1 MVELL
6 APARDFTA
14 LEAALKNGANAVYIG
29 VENYN
34 MRSHAP
40 NFTMKK
46 LKEASDRCHSQN
58 ARLYVCTNTVMNNR
72 DIEHLNTILPD
83 IVSAGADAII
93 ASDLGVLNIAQDEDI
108 DVHFSVQGNISNSE
122 SVKVLADLGVKR
134 VILSRELSLEEIKR
148 IIRKS
153 PLEVEV
159 FVHGAMCLAISGRCF
174 LSSYLYQKNANC
186 GECLQPC
193 RKEWKLIS
201 NENDDDLLSLKGD
214 NILKGCDG
222 GFKGHILSP
231 RDLCMIEHIPKLI
244 EAGISSFKIEGRA
257 RPADYVATV
266 TRVYRQAIDSYKS
279 DNWKFNDEWM
289 DELKK
294 VYNRGFDTGFYFKP
308 PFETSSYNQATL
320 SKKDVGEV
328 VNYYSKVKAAEIR
341 LWNHLTVGDEI
352 VVEGPSTGSITQTI
366 ESIQIEHENV
376 FEGRK
381 GQNIGIS
388 IKNKVRPGDLVYRRV
403 KRR

>member
-122 SVKVLADLGVKR
+122 SVKVLADLGVN
-134 VILSRELSLEEIKR
+134 EL
-148 IIRKS
+148 
-153 PLEVEV
+153 
-159 FVHGAMCLAISGRCF
+159 
-174 LSSYLYQKNANC
+174 
-186 GECLQPC
+186 
-193 RKEWKLIS
+193 
-201 NENDDDLLSLKGD
+201 
-214 NILKGCDG
+214 
-222 GFKGHILSP
+222 
-231 RDLCMIEHIPKLI
+231 
-244 EAGISSFKIEGRA
+244 
-257 RPADYVATV
+257 
-266 TRVYRQAIDSYKS
+266 
-279 DNWKFNDEWM
+279 
-289 DELKK
+289 
-294 VYNRGFDTGFYFKP
+294 YFP
-308 PFETSSYNQATL
+308 
-320 SKKDVGEV
+320 
-328 VNYYSKVKAAEIR
+328 VNY
-341 LWNHLTVGDEI
+341 
-352 VVEGPSTGSITQTI
+352 P
-366 ESIQIEHENV
+366 
-376 FEGRK
+376 
-381 GQNIGIS
+381 
-388 IKNKVRPGDLVYRRV
+388 
-403 KRR
+403 